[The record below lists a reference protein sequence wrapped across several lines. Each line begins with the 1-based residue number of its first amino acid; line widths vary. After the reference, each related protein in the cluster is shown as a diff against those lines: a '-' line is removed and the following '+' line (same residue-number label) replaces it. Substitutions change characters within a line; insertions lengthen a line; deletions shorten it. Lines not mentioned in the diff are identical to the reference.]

1 MELENDILLNTVKLQ
16 YFFIESLY
24 HIKQKEYN
32 EAMYKLDTAYTIFDD
47 VIQKVHPLSEIR
59 VMILDLRD
67 KIECN
72 IYNIKNHIVDDII
85 VHNKVEIEM
94 EEIIPPITTLYTCFE
109 PLYSKLNQFYYFLNV
124 KEKMD

>member
-32 EAMYKLDTAYTIFDD
+32 EAMHKLDTAYTIFDD

-72 IYNIKNHIVDDII
+72 IHNIKNHVVDD
-85 VHNKVEIEM
+85 VVLHNKEIEY
-94 EEIIPPITTLYTCFE
+94 EEIQVPPLYTCFE
-109 PLYSKLNQFYYFLNV
+109 PLYSKLNQFYYFLNI
-124 KEKMD
+124 KEKID